1 MAHEESKLGKPRF
14 TRQPSVSLSQI
25 ELVRSGQFA
34 PDKPLP
40 LVVEPNVRDIDLAG
54 WAAAHPD
61 FIEGALYKH
70 GALLL
75 RGFDIRSV
83 AEFEQFAEA
92 ATTRGLFRQY
102 GDLPPEHGSDG
113 VYQSTPY
120 PEDKTILFHNESSHM
135 HRWPMRQFFNC
146 VTAADE
152 GGETPVVDC
161 RRVYEALPTDLVEQF
176 ERKEFLYVRNFTA
189 GLDIS
194 WQDFF
199 KTDDPAVVEAYCRAA
214 SMEYEWKPDGLRT
227 LQRRPAVMRH
237 PRTGEKVFFNQL
249 QLHHVSCLAPEVR
262 EALLSIFT
270 PDNLP
275 RSVYYG
281 DGSPIED
288 SVIEAV
294 TEVYWQLSTAFA
306 WRQGDILMLDNM
318 LVAHA
323 RNPFRGSRKIV
334 VAMGDMVTQNDF

>member
-1 MAHEESKLGKPRF
+1 MAHEESRLGKPRF
-14 TRQPSVSLSQI
+14 TRHRSVSFSRV
-25 ELVRSGQFA
+25 ELVRCGQFA
-34 PDKPLP
+34 PDQPLP

-54 WAAAHPD
+54 WATANQD
-61 FIEGALYKH
+61 FIERSLYQH

-75 RGFDIRSV
+75 RGFDIGSV
-83 AEFEQFAEA
+83 AEFEKFGEA
-92 ATTRGLFRQY
+92 ATRRGLFRQY
-102 GDLPPEHGSDG
+102 GDLPPEDGSEG
-113 VYQSTPY
+113 IYQSTPY

-146 VTAADE
+146 VKAAE
-152 GGETPVVDC
+152 QGGETPVVDC
-161 RRVYEALPTDLVEQF
+161 RRVYEALPRDLVERF
-176 ERKEFLYVRNFTA
+176 EQKQLLYVRNFTE

-199 KTDDPAVVEAYCRAA
+199 KTDDPSQVEAYCRAA
-214 SMEYEWKPDGLRT
+214 SMEYEWKADGLRT

-237 PRTGEKVFFNQL
+237 PTTGEKVFFNQI
-249 QLHHVSCLAPEVR
+249 QLHHVSCLATEVR
-262 EALLSIFT
+262 EALFSLFT

-281 DGSPIED
+281 DGSAIED
-288 SVIEAV
+288 SVVEAV
-294 TEVYWQLSTAFA
+294 IEIYWQHSTAFA
-306 WRQGDILMLDNM
+306 WRAGDILLLDNM

-334 VAMGDMVTQNDF
+334 VGMGDMVTQDDF

>member
-1 MAHEESKLGKPRF
+1 
-14 TRQPSVSLSQI
+14 
-25 ELVRSGQFA
+25 VRSAQFT
-34 PDKPLP
+34 PDQPLP
-40 LVVEPNVRDIDLAG
+40 LVVEPNVRDVDLAG
-54 WAAAHPD
+54 WAAAHAD
-61 FIEGALYKH
+61 FIEESLYKH

-102 GDLPPEHGSDG
+102 GDLPPERGSDG

-146 VTAADE
+146 VKAADE

-161 RRVYEALPTDLVEQF
+161 RRVYEALPADLVERF
-176 ERKEFLYVRNFTA
+176 EQKELLYVRNFTA

-199 KTDDPAVVEAYCRAA
+199 KTDDPARVEAYCLSA

-262 EALLSIFT
+262 EALLSIFK
-270 PDNLP
+270 PDSLP

-288 SVIEAV
+288 SVVEAV

-306 WRQGDILMLDNM
+306 WREGDILMLDNM

-334 VAMGDMVTQNDF
+334 VAMGDMVTQDDFKE